1 MTDLRRIDV
10 NLIVVLDAILT
21 EMNLTRAGELVGMS
35 QPAVSGALARLRTQF
50 DDPLMVRKGKT
61 FEATP
66 RALELKPLV
75 ALAMQEIQRT
85 FEILPTFDPKTS
97 TRTFYIETSDYVLSL
112 ITSPLINLIE
122 QEAPGVT
129 IAFDVM
135 PPELGISQID
145 LLRRD
150 VIIAGVG
157 LGIAGKK
164 KALFSDTFVCIADA
178 NHPNIKDGA
187 FTFDDLKELR
197 HCSVSFGVNVPSLI
211 DYQLM
216 DAGITPRVGVRVSGF
231 LPVPFAVAN
240 SPMIGF
246 VPERIANEYGPALG
260 LVIVDTPLPVSHLI
274 ESVHWHP
281 SKNADPGL
289 VWLTAMLRKA
299 AEIIEFGSDPL
310 DESESDDAFQ

>member
-85 FEILPTFDPKTS
+85 FEILPSFDPATS
-97 TRTFYIETSDYVLSL
+97 TRTFFIETSDYVLSL
-112 ITSPLINLIE
+112 ITSPLMRLIA
-122 QEAPGVT
+122 QEAPGVR

-135 PPELGISQID
+135 PPELGTSQID

-164 KALFSDTFVCIADA
+164 KALFSDTFVCIADSK
-178 NHPNIKDGA
+178 HPNIKDGA
-187 FTFDDLKELR
+187 FTLDDLRELR

-211 DYQLM
+211 DYKLIE
-216 DAGITPRVGVRVSGF
+216 AGVTPRVGVRVSGF

-240 SPMIGF
+240 STMIGF
-246 VPERIANEYGPALG
+246 VPERIATEYGEALG
-260 LVIVDTPLPVSHLI
+260 LTIVKTPLPVSHLI

-281 SKNADPGL
+281 SKNEDPGL
-289 VWLTAMLRKA
+289 IWLTSMLRKA
-299 AEIIEFGSDPL
+299 AEIVEFGN
-310 DESESDDAFQ
+310 ESTDGTESDSVFL

>member
-122 QEAPGVT
+122 KEAPGVT

-157 LGIAGKK
+157 QGIAGKRK
-164 KALFSDTFVCIADA
+164 SLFSDRFVCLVDA
-178 NHPNIKDGA
+178 KNPRLRAGKLSLV
-187 FTFDDLKELR
+187 DLEELR
-197 HCSVSFGVNVPSLI
+197 
-211 DYQLM
+211 Y
-216 DAGITPRVGVRVSGF
+216 VRVTFGENLTTQVDQMLSQAGVIPRIGVTVRGF
-231 LPVPFAVAN
+231 LPVPFAVTE
-240 SPMIGF
+240 STMIGF
-246 VPERIANEYGPALG
+246 VPERLALQYCELLG
-260 LVIVDTPLPVSHLI
+260 LVIAETPLPQSMLI
-274 ESVHWHP
+274 EAVHWHP
-281 SKNADPGL
+281 SKTQDPAL
-289 VWLTAMLRKA
+289 KWLIEMLRKT
-299 AEIIEFGSDPL
+299 AEIIDGAVE
-310 DESESDDAFQ
+310 E